1 MLQNPAFFAMI
12 REKKTTERGHE
23 MGRAGR
29 GGGGGGRS
37 FSGHSI
43 SRGTSSHRPSG
54 GRAGSNRS
62 GSGRPPN
69 YAWGGSSLS
78 GGWVPRRRVAGRGT
92 IYGAYRSGTV
102 PAGSGGSGAVIVLVV
117 FVILMFLVAMA
128 AASGGS
134 VPASTY
140 AREKLE
146 NGRAFDN
153 DCIVDELGWFD
164 NESRTERQLQDFF
177 DKTGVQP
184 YIVLRAYDANLT
196 MDEEKDAF
204 AQEWY
209 DQNLD
214 NECSLLFMYFAERNA
229 DLVVGYMVLVNGKQ
243 VSSVMDS
250 EAIEI
255 FWAYVDTHWYS
266 DLSTDE
272 MFLEIF
278 DDTAGRI
285 MQKTTTA
292 ADVWKTA
299 LIVGGVVAVCCLGI
313 YFYKLKK
320 KKDKEEDERTRRI
333 LETPLGDLAEDETL
347 KKYE

>member
-1 MLQNPAFFAMI
+1 
-12 REKKTTERGHE
+12 

-29 GGGGGGRS
+29 GGGGGGGRS

-54 GRAGSNRS
+54 SRPGKS
-62 GSGRPPN
+62 GTPN

-78 GGWVPRRRVAGRGT
+78 GGWVPRRRVVGRGT
-92 IYGAYRSGTV
+92 YYGSYPAGT
-102 PAGSGGSGAVIVLVV
+102 ASTGSGGSGAVIVLVV

-128 AASGGS
+128 ATSGS
-134 VPASTY
+134 DVPASTY

-146 NGRAFDN
+146 SGMAFDN

-177 DKTGVQP
+177 EKTGVQP

-278 DDTAGRI
+278 SDTAKRI

-299 LIVGGVVAVCCLGI
+299 LIVAGVVAVCCLGI

-320 KKDKEEDERTRRI
+320 KKDKEEDERTRKI